1 MKTVITILT
10 FILSLC
16 ISMPVNAQFA
26 VFDSFNSALNK
37 SQIVKQL
44 QQLEQMAR
52 QIQTAKDQLVYAKRQ
67 FEQQRDNLRQ
77 LPNAD
82 WGSISDINRNLNQVT
97 NASQNMAY
105 MEQHLQQKYKN
116 LYDTNK
122 RLLDLQNNPEKFEEY
137 QQKRAKHLDE
147 EATDVM
153 VSAEENLQLTSDSY
167 EFLESVQG
175 DMDRENLSPQQMRQ
189 VQAKV
194 NALSSQQLI
203 EIKRI
208 IAQHASFAAMQYKQ
222 TQERKKDQ
230 KLRAQQFNQKFDES
244 FQQWKERI
252 PENERK
258 IVPDWVKEEGN

>member
-1 MKTVITILT
+1 MKTTITISTL
-10 FILSLC
+10 IISLC
-16 ISMPVNAQFA
+16 LTTVSKAQFA
-26 VFDSFNSALNK
+26 VFDSFNATLNK

-44 QQLEQMAR
+44 QELEQMAR
-52 QIQTAKDQLVYAKRQ
+52 QIKTMKDQLSYAKRQ

-77 LPNAD
+77 LPNAS
-82 WGSISDINRNLNQVT
+82 WNSISDVNDNIDQVL

-116 LYDTNK
+116 LYNTNK
-122 RLLDLQNNPEKFEEY
+122 RLLDLQNNPKKYEEY

-153 VSAEENLQLTSDSY
+153 VTAEENLQLTPDSY
-167 EFLESVQG
+167 EFLKSVQG
-175 DMDRENLSPQQMRQ
+175 DMNRENLSPQQMRQ

-203 EIKRI
+203 EIKRL
-208 IAQHASFAAMQYKQ
+208 IAQHASFAAIKYKQ
-222 TQERKKDQ
+222 TQEGKKDQ
-230 KLRAQQFNQKFDES
+230 KQRAKQFNEKFDKAFE
-244 FQQWKERI
+244 QWKERI

-258 IVPDWVKEEGN
+258 LVPDWVKEEDN